1 MSRSG
6 EVMTRVVKP
15 LPAAE
20 YPPTVVPAPMTSSC
34 AVDVV
39 TAPLFAELLLPDA
52 EVPTSNGLTGSRPL
66 YSRARRS
73 TYGVAVLKVT
83 VTLLVPAPA
92 DLMFL
97 A

>member
-1 MSRSG
+1 M
-6 EVMTRVVKP
+6 MRVVKP

-20 YPPTVVPAPMTSSC
+20 NPPAVVPAPMMSSC
-34 AVDVV
+34 AAVVV
-39 TAPLFAELLLPDA
+39 TAPLFAELLVPDA
-52 EVPTSNGLTGSRPL
+52 EAPTSNGLTGSRPL

-73 TYGVAVLKVT
+73 TYCVAVLKVT
-83 VTLLVPAPA
+83 VTVLVPAAA